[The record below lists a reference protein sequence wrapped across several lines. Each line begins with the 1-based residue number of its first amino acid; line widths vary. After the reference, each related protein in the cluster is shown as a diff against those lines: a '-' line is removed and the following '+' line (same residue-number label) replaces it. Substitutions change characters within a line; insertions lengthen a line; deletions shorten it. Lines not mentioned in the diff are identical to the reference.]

1 MPVSSTASFG
11 VKSCSRWGCAHQI
24 RRESKMVEKLDDAG
38 SVAMLVEEV
47 IARWG
52 SVTGWRT

>member
-1 MPVSSTASFG
+1 
-11 VKSCSRWGCAHQI
+11 
-24 RRESKMVEKLDDAG
+24 MVEKLDDAG